1 MNKEKS
7 HKGKLIEEVVTN
19 YVNENI
25 FELNTEFKELLQEN
39 LNSKLK
45 FVTKVMN
52 IENKNG
58 FTIGNIQFENE
69 NGVAIVMDFTIISN
83 NEKIENY
90 ES

>member
-1 MNKEKS
+1 M
-7 HKGKLIEEVVTN
+7 
-19 YVNENI
+19 

-45 FVTKVMN
+45 FATKVMN

-69 NGVAIVMDFTIISN
+69 NGVANVMDFTITYK
-83 NEKIENY
+83 NETVEIY